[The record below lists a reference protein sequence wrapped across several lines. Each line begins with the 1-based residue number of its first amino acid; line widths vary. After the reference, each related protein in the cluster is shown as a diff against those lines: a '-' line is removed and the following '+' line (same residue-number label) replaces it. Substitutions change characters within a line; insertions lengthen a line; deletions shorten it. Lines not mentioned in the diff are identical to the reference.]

1 VVVGIGVNPQTE
13 WLEGSGLNIENG
25 VVCDQSLFAADGV
38 MAAGDVARWW
48 WRHDTTEELVRIEH
62 WELAA
67 QGGMFAARNLLA
79 GREAAEA
86 FTPVPY
92 FWSDQFGVRIQMLGR
107 PAPTDEVVVVDGA
120 LDEEKFVVLYGRAG
134 RLVATLS
141 IGKPRQLMAFRP
153 LLDKGT
159 SFAEALKVLS
169 A

>member
-1 VVVGIGVNPQTE
+1 
-13 WLEGSGLNIENG
+13 
-25 VVCDQSLFAADGV
+25 
-38 MAAGDVARWW
+38 
-48 WRHDTTEELVRIEH
+48 
-62 WELAA
+62 
-67 QGGMFAARNLLA
+67 
-79 GREAAEA
+79 
-86 FTPVPY
+86 
-92 FWSDQFGVRIQMLGR
+92 MLGR
-107 PAPTDEVVVVDGA
+107 PAPTDEVVVVDGS